1 MNQTAK
7 STYNWNKFKFLLNSI
22 PQKPSLNPQIPT
34 FHNSRLVSTEMVFS
48 SRALITIINTNYSSK
63 AMSENGKKGGYLQK
77 ELAGVALRGR
87 RTLNL
92 NEPDSAPASMA
103 GHISMKEMGS
113 RARTEPETRPRPANG
128 EGSEE
133 RSQNN
138 GNFVQRDL
146 NFEDIAYKPT
156 TEGNA
161 LAFEAFTA
169 EIRQHIPDEPHSVI
183 LSAAD
188 TVLELLKDEDRD
200 LLARRNEIGD
210 LLSTKLSDDE
220 LHALIKIAHGITD
233 YDQKEETAEEGGD
246 QALAIEFEEE
256 NDQETHTNVVVEEEV
271 SEEKETEL
279 VIQDSLNVT
288 IQGGETPKSAVLPLE
303 DIKRDFFYSRV
314 FALEPEWEPE
324 AVREQCKKITKV
336 LFDKSIPGSDLEK
349 ALMEATDYKHLD
361 LVKVCIDN
369 RWKIMFQLQAL
380 GGDKEKAKAIQEMK
394 EMGLDLLLSEFG
406 VAVEQPKKRR
416 ALDQEEP
423 AKRTKQETRK
433 PKIVDLEGLV
443 FEQGAHLMA
452 TSKVSLPKGSYQ
464 QNKKLYDVISVPA
477 PEGPPSLESSNEQLV
492 QISELPE
499 WAQAAF
505 PSAETQSLNRIQ
517 SKIYPQAF
525 QSDEN
530 LLLCAPTGAG
540 KTNVAMLTFLR
551 LLLNYRDSES
561 GRIAL
566 KSFKAVYVAPLK
578 ALVAEQ
584 TREFQRRLT
593 SQFGVVVNEFT
604 GDSSLSQREI
614 AETQILFTTPEKW
627 DVVTRKA
634 TESLYA
640 SMVKLLIIDE
650 IHLLHDD
657 RGPVLESIIVR
668 AKRNPDIRIVG
679 LSATLP
685 NYEDVARF
693 IDVDLK
699 KGLFYFD
706 ALYRPCPLEQQYV
719 GIKEKKAI
727 KKVAAMNEAC
737 FDKLKESIKNN
748 HQLIIFVHS
757 RKDTFKTA
765 KWLAEKA
772 EEEDIKIAS
781 SSAGTQ
787 EILKQEAENANN
799 KNLSQ
804 VLSSGFGIHHAGLKK
819 EDRGTVEDLF
829 AQGHIRVLVSTA
841 TLAWGVN
848 LPAHTVVIKGTDTY
862 NPEKGAWVQLL
873 PQDILQMLGRAGRP
887 RYDKSGE
894 GVIITAHDQL
904 QYYMAVLNQQLP
916 IESQLMSKLADNL
929 NAEIVLGQVKSLEDA
944 VNWLGQTYLYI
955 RMLRSPKLYQVGA
968 DYADDKVLYWKRADL
983 VHSAFTILNNH
994 KLLNY
999 NEETGAV
1006 VPTELGKI
1014 AAGFYIGHST
1024 IFMYNNKL
1032 KPWMSEIDVLRV
1044 FASSEEFR
1052 YVPVRQEEKLEI
1064 AKLAE
1069 KCPIAIKEAPNE
1081 PLAKIN
1087 VLLQAYIAHLLL
1099 EGFALMADMIYI
1111 AQSAGRLLR
1120 AIHEICL
1127 KKMWASASLV
1137 TLELCKIVEKRT
1149 WNTSSPFRQYGSL
1162 APFELI
1168 KATEASH
1175 LPFISYL
1182 NLNAAELA
1190 EAFNFKGQSQLAYSL
1205 LQNFPKLDIKCNAQP
1220 ISQDTLRI
1228 LADINPNW
1236 EWNRTLHGSKENF
1249 LIIVEDVNGEVILHN
1264 DVLQINQKNIH
1275 RTIALD
1281 IFVPIADPL
1290 PPNLYLTA
1298 VSEKWLNCLW
1308 RQPIEMFHTQLP
1320 KKPLSATELLDVQ
1333 SIPTTAL
1340 KDEKFTDCFDFSHFN
1355 KFQSQV
1361 FHALWNSERNVF
1373 LGMAKGSGK
1382 TTCAELAIL
1391 NHWRQNKQ
1399 RAVYLQPSQELVDV
1413 NLKVWQK
1420 KFANL
1425 TDPPKQIAKLTGDLT
1440 SDIKIQATSHL
1451 VLGTP
1456 TQFDALTRRWRQRKA
1471 VTQIGLVVADDAH
1484 LVSSGENGGAAYET
1498 VLSRM
1503 RLMSAHL
1510 KLDLRIAALS
1520 HPLLYGRD
1528 FGEWLGCIKQDI
1540 FNFEAYERFKPI
1552 KEIKVDGYNGPN
1564 YTVLNWP
1571 KVASFL
1577 EKAVGSTLIFV
1588 PNQKIALEISQKVAE
1603 LTTQN
1608 AEISSYLLK
1617 ISDKTARNLAEKGV
1631 GIFHQVL
1638 SPRDQLVMSRLFSG
1652 ELLSI
1657 GIATKSFA
1665 RYAPQAQN
1673 IVIFGSQDEEIH
1685 QNTDYYLNDILEMVG
1700 SSSEGKVLALVHAPR
1715 VTYYSKFLSVR
1726 MPLESYLYSDLYDAF
1741 LHEISA
1747 RTFHSRQDCV
1757 DWLTYTFFYRRLVQN
1772 PSFYGLK
1779 NVGHVEVSEYLSDLV
1794 ENTLKELTD
1803 AGLIEMEDEEEEDE
1817 DEEEEEEMS
1826 PLNGAMIASH
1836 YNVSFFTMKL
1846 FSELTAK
1853 SRLRDIVEVVTS
1865 ATEFE
1870 LLLYR
1875 PGDEKTLSQLAAV
1888 VPFKIGSDVV
1898 LESPQTKAFL
1908 LVQAHLS
1915 RISLPADLAEDQ
1927 KLILKSIMN
1936 LVFACVISLSSEGH
1950 LNALQAMDLSQ
1961 MLVQGM
1967 WNRELPLKQIPHI
1980 NSGILER
1987 CKKYKVETVF
1997 DIMSLEDDE
2006 RDDVLQLEDQQLQDV
2021 ADFVNKYPNVDVSYE
2036 LDVEEGVVAG
2046 EPKLIS
2052 VTIERDEELED
2063 LDVVAPRFPSQKREG
2078 WWVVIGDAQS
2088 RQLYGIKKTI
2098 VALET
2103 QEVKMDFTVPVAGH
2117 HKLSV
2122 WCMCDSYLDVDKE
2135 MTFEVEVAPED

>member
-1 MNQTAK
+1 
-7 STYNWNKFKFLLNSI
+7 
-22 PQKPSLNPQIPT
+22 
-34 FHNSRLVSTEMVFS
+34 
-48 SRALITIINTNYSSK
+48 
-63 AMSENGKKGGYLQK
+63 MSENTKNGGYLQK
-77 ELAGVALRGR
+77 ELAGVAIRGR
-87 RTLNL
+87 RVLNL

-103 GHISMKEMGS
+103 GHITMKEMGS
-113 RARTEPETRPRPANG
+113 RAQIQPETPSRPVNG
-128 EGSEE
+128 GEEETRSENRE
-133 RSQNN
+133 IRFQT
-138 GNFVQRDL
+138 DL

-156 TEGNA
+156 TQANA
-161 LAFEAFTA
+161 SAFEAFTA
-169 EIRQHIPDEPHSVI
+169 EIRQHIPDELHSVI

-188 TVLELLKDEDRD
+188 TVLEVLKDEDR
-200 LLARRNEIGD
+200 AVGAKKSEIEE
-210 LLSTKLSDDE
+210 LLSTKLTDEE
-220 LHALIKIAHGITD
+220 LHALIKLAQEITD
-233 YDQKEETAEEGGD
+233 YAQKEEAAEEEV
-246 QALAIEFEEE
+246 QELAIEFEDE
-256 NDQETHTNVVVEEEV
+256 NDQETHTNVVVEEEAPL
-271 SEEKETEL
+271 EKQEAESVL
-279 VIQDSLNVT
+279 QDSLNVT
-288 IQGGETPKSAVLPLE
+288 IKAEEATKSSVLPLSE
-303 DIKRDFFYSRV
+303 IRKDFFYSRV
-314 FALEPEWEPE
+314 SALEPDLEPE
-324 AVREQCKKITKV
+324 DVREQCKKITKV
-336 LFDKSIPGSDLEK
+336 LFDRDILPADLETQ
-349 ALMEATDYKHLD
+349 LMEATSYKYLD
-361 LVKVCIDN
+361 LVKLCIEN
-369 RWKIMFQLQAL
+369 RWKIKFQLQAL
-380 GGDKEKAKAIQEMK
+380 GGEKEKLKAIEEMK
-394 EMGLDLLLSEFG
+394 ELKLDLLLQEFG
-406 VAVEQPKKRR
+406 VSLGQHKKRR
-416 ALDQEEP
+416 ALEAEEP
-423 AKRTKQETRK
+423 AKRTKQEVRK

-452 TSKVSLPKGSYQ
+452 TSKVSLPKGSFQ

-477 PEGPPSLESSNEQLV
+477 PEGPPSLESTNEQLV
-492 QISELPE
+492 QISQLPE

-505 PSAETQSLNRIQ
+505 PSGETQSLNRIQ

-525 QSDEN
+525 ESDEN

-551 LLLNYRDSES
+551 LLLNFRDDKS

-593 SQFGVVVNEFT
+593 SQFGVVVSEFT

-640 SMVKLLIIDE
+640 AMVKLLIIDE

-693 IDVDLK
+693 IDVDLT

-706 ALYRPCPLEQQYV
+706 ALYRPCPLQQQYV

-737 FDKLKESIKNN
+737 FDKLKECIKSN

-772 EEEDIKIAS
+772 EEEEVKIANS
-781 SSAGTQ
+781 SVGTK
-787 EILKQEAENANN
+787 EILRQEAERAQN

-819 EDRGTVEDLF
+819 DDRGTVEDLF

-887 RYDKSGE
+887 RYDQSGE

-904 QYYMAVLNQQLP
+904 QYYMAVLNQQLS

-929 NAEIVLGQVKSLEDA
+929 NAEIVLGEVKSLEDA
-944 VNWLGQTYLYI
+944 VNWLGLTYLYI
-955 RMLRSPKLYQVGA
+955 RMLKSPMLYQVGA
-968 DYADDKVLYWKRADL
+968 DYGDDKALYWKRADL

-994 KLLNY
+994 KLVSY
-999 NEETGAV
+999 NEDSGNV
-1006 VPTELGKI
+1006 IPTELGKI

-1024 IFMYNNKL
+1024 MFMYHNKL

-1044 FASSEEFR
+1044 FASSEEFK

-1087 VLLQAYIAHLLL
+1087 VLIQAYIAHLLL

-1111 AQSAGRLLR
+1111 TQSAGRLLR

-1137 TLELCKIVEKRT
+1137 TLELCKTVEKRT
-1149 WNTSSPFRQYGSL
+1149 WNTSSPFRQYGNL
-1162 APFELI
+1162 APFEII

-1175 LPFISYL
+1175 LPFVSYL
-1182 NLNAAELA
+1182 HLNAAELA
-1190 EAFNFKGQSQLAYSL
+1190 EAFNFKGQSQLAYNL

-1228 LADINPNW
+1228 LADISPNW
-1236 EWNRTLHGSKENF
+1236 EWNRALHRSKERF
-1249 LIIVEDVNGEVILHN
+1249 LIIVEDVDGETILHN
-1264 DVLQINQKNIH
+1264 DVLEINQKNIH

-1281 IFVPIADPL
+1281 IFVSISDPL
-1290 PPNLYLTA
+1290 PPNLYFTA

-1340 KDEKFTDCFDFSHFN
+1340 KDEKLLDCFEFTHFN

-1361 FHALWNSERNVF
+1361 FHALWSSERNVF

-1382 TTCAELAIL
+1382 TVLAELAIL
-1391 NHWRQNKQ
+1391 NHWRHNRQ
-1399 RAVYLQPSQELVDV
+1399 RAVYIQPSQELVDI
-1413 NLKVWQK
+1413 NLKLWQK
-1420 KFANL
+1420 KFAHL
-1425 TDPPKQIAKLTGDLT
+1425 TDPPKQVAKLTGDLS

-1456 TQFDALTRRWRQRKA
+1456 VQFDALTRRWRQRKA

-1484 LVSSGENGGAAYET
+1484 LLSSGENGGASYET

-1510 KLDLRIAALS
+1510 KLDLRIVALS

-1540 FNFEAYERFKPI
+1540 FNFEAYERFTPI
-1552 KEIKVDGYNGPN
+1552 KEIRFEAYTGPN
-1564 YTVLNWP
+1564 YALLNWP
-1571 KVASFL
+1571 KVAKFL
-1577 EKAVGSTLIFV
+1577 EEAEGSRLIFV
-1588 PNQKIALEISQKVAE
+1588 PNQKTAMEISLKVAAM
-1603 LTTQN
+1603 TTPNPEVSQ
-1608 AEISSYLLK
+1608 YVLK
-1617 ISDKTARNLAEKGV
+1617 LGDKSARKLVEKGV
-1631 GIFHQVL
+1631 GLFHSGL
-1638 SPRDQLVMSRLFSG
+1638 SARDQLIMGRLFTE
-1652 ELLSI
+1652 ELLHV
-1657 GIATKSFA
+1657 GIATKAYS
-1665 RYAPQAQN
+1665 RIAPQAQN
-1673 IVIFGSQDEEIH
+1673 VVIFGSQDEEIH

-1700 SSSEGKVLALVHAPR
+1700 TASGGKVLALVHASR
-1715 VTYYSKFLSVR
+1715 VKYYSNHLSVR

-1779 NVGHVEVSEYLSDLV
+1779 SVGHVEVSEYLSDLV
-1794 ENTLKELTD
+1794 ENTLKELSD
-1803 AGLIEMEDEEEEDE
+1803 AGLIEMEEEEEED
-1817 DEEEEEEMS
+1817 EEEEEMS

-1846 FSELTAK
+1846 FSQLSAK
-1853 SRLRDIVEVVTS
+1853 SRLREILEVITS
-1865 ATEFE
+1865 ATEYE
-1870 LLLYR
+1870 LILYR
-1875 PGDEKTLSQLAAV
+1875 PGDEQTLAQLASV

-1915 RISLPADLAEDQ
+1915 RVPLPADLADDQ
-1927 KLILKSIMN
+1927 KHILKSMMN
-1936 LVFACVISLSSEGH
+1936 LIFACVDSLSSEGF

-1961 MLVQGM
+1961 MIVQGM
-1967 WNRELPLKQIPHI
+1967 WNRELPLKQIPHV
-1980 NSGILER
+1980 NNGMLER
-1987 CKKYKVETVF
+1987 CKKYKVETVY

-2006 RDDVLQLEDQQLQDV
+2006 RDDVLQLEDQKLQDV

-2036 LDVEEGVVAG
+2036 LDVEEAVVAG

-2063 LDVVAPRFPSQKREG
+2063 LDVVAARYPGQKREG
-2078 WWVVIGDAQS
+2078 WWVVIGDSES
-2088 RQLYGIKKTI
+2088 RQLYGIKKTT
-2098 VALET
+2098 VAHET
-2103 QEVKMDFTVPVAGH
+2103 QEIKMDFTVPVAGH

-2135 MTFEVEVAPED
+2135 MTFEVDVVE

>member
-1 MNQTAK
+1 
-7 STYNWNKFKFLLNSI
+7 
-22 PQKPSLNPQIPT
+22 
-34 FHNSRLVSTEMVFS
+34 
-48 SRALITIINTNYSSK
+48 
-63 AMSENGKKGGYLQK
+63 MSENQKNGGYSQK
-77 ELAGVALRGR
+77 ELAGVALLSGR
-87 RTLNL
+87 RLL
-92 NEPDSAPASMA
+92 VQNEPDSAPASMA
-103 GHISMKEMGS
+103 GHITMKEMGS
-113 RARTEPETRPRPANG
+113 RARTEEDTEKRVARSA
-128 EGSEE
+128 ESEDQLIKP
-133 RSQNN
+133 SNN
-138 GNFVQRDL
+138 LLNLERDL

-156 TEGNA
+156 TEA
-161 LAFEAFTA
+161 DAHAFEAFTA
-169 EIRQHIPDEPHSVI
+169 GIRHHIPDQPHSVI

-188 TVLELLKDEDRD
+188 TVLEVLKDESKGAGVKR
-200 LLARRNEIGD
+200 AEIED
-210 LLSTKLSDDE
+210 LLSVKLTEDE
-220 LHALIKIAHGITD
+220 LSVLIRLSQKITD
-233 YDQKEETAEEGGD
+233 YDQKEEGAGENGA
-246 QALAIEFEEE
+246 QAVGIEFEEE
-256 NDQETHTNVVVEEEV
+256 NEQETHTNVVVEPEAGV
-271 SEEKETEL
+271 EKQETEPVL
-279 VIQDSLNVT
+279 QDSLYVT
-288 IQGGETPKSAVLPLE
+288 VQAGETPKSTILPLLE
-303 DIKRDFFYSRV
+303 IKRDFMYNRV
-314 FALEPEWEPE
+314 AAVEPEWEPE

-336 LFDKSIPGSDLEK
+336 LFDRNVPSGELETR
-349 ALMEATDYKHLD
+349 LMEATDFKHLE
-361 LVKVCIDN
+361 LVKLCIDN

-380 GGDKEKAKAIQEMK
+380 SGEKEKAKAVEEMK
-394 EMGLDLLLSEFG
+394 EMGLHLLLQEFG
-406 VAVEQPKKRR
+406 VAVDQSRKRR
-416 ALDQEEP
+416 ASEMEEP
-423 AKRTKQETRK
+423 VKRTKPAEARK

-477 PEGPPSLESSNEQLV
+477 PEGPPSLESTNESLV
-492 QISELPE
+492 SISELPQ

-505 PSAETQSLNRIQ
+505 PSGETQSLNRIQ

-551 LLLNYRDSES
+551 LLSNYRNDET

-604 GDSSLSQREI
+604 GDSSLSQKEI

-640 SMVKLLIIDE
+640 LQVKLLIIDE

-668 AKRNPDIRIVG
+668 AKRSPDTRIVG

-693 IDVDLK
+693 IDVDLQ
-699 KGLFYFD
+699 KGLFFFD

-737 FDKLKESIKNN
+737 YDKMKESIKNN

-772 EEEDIKIAS
+772 QEEEVSIAS

-787 EILKQEAENANN
+787 EILRQEAENAHN

-804 VLSSGFGIHHAGLKK
+804 ILSSGFGIHHAGLKK

-862 NPEKGAWVQLL
+862 SPEKGAWVQLL

-916 IESQLMSKLADNL
+916 IESQLMSKLADNV
-929 NAEIVLGQVKSLEDA
+929 NAEIVLGQVKSLNDA
-944 VNWLGQTYLYI
+944 VEWLGLTYLYI
-955 RMLRSPKLYQVGA
+955 RMLKSPKLYQVGA
-968 DYADDKVLYWKRADL
+968 DYADDKALHWKRADL
-983 VHSAFTILNNH
+983 VHSAFTILDNH
-994 KLLNY
+994 KLVNY
-999 NEETGAV
+999 NAETGLV
-1006 VPTELGKI
+1006 IPTELGKI

-1024 IFMYNNKL
+1024 MFMYHNKL
-1032 KPWMSEIDVLRV
+1032 KPWMSEIDVLRI
-1044 FASSEEFR
+1044 FASSDEFK

-1087 VLLQAYIAHLLL
+1087 VLLQAYIAHLQL

-1111 AQSAGRLLR
+1111 TQSAGRLLR

-1127 KKMWASASLV
+1127 KKMWASAATI

-1162 APFELI
+1162 VPFEII

-1175 LPFISYL
+1175 LPFVSYM

-1236 EWNRTLHGSKENF
+1236 EWNRTLHGSKESF
-1249 LIIVEDVNGEVILHN
+1249 LILVEDVNGEIILHN
-1264 DVLQINQKNIH
+1264 DVLQITPKNIH

-1281 IFVPIADPL
+1281 IFVPISDPL

-1308 RQPIEMFHTQLP
+1308 RQPVEMFHTQLP

-1340 KDEKFTDCFDFSHFN
+1340 KDEKFVDCFDFIHFN

-1361 FHALWNSERNVF
+1361 FHALWNTEQNVF
-1373 LGMAKGSGK
+1373 LGMSKGSGK
-1382 TTCAELAIL
+1382 TALAELAIL
-1391 NHWRQNKQ
+1391 NHWRHNKQ
-1399 RAVYLQPSQELVDV
+1399 RCVYLQPSQELVDA
-1413 NLKVWQK
+1413 NLKAWQK
-1420 KFANL
+1420 KFSQL
-1425 TDPPKQIAKLTGDLT
+1425 TDPPKQISKLTGDL
-1440 SDIKIQATSHL
+1440 SADIKIQATSHL
-1451 VLGTP
+1451 VLATP
-1456 TQFDALTRRWRQRKA
+1456 VQFDALTRRWRQRKA
-1471 VTQIGLVVADDAH
+1471 ITQIGLVVADDAH
-1484 LVSSGENGGAAYET
+1484 LLSSGEHGGAAYET

-1510 KLDLRIAALS
+1510 QLELRIVALS

-1528 FGEWLGCIKQDI
+1528 FGEWLGCLKQNI
-1540 FNFEAYERFKPI
+1540 FNFEAYERSRPI
-1552 KEIKVDGYNGPN
+1552 KEIRFEAYTGAQ

-1571 KVASFL
+1571 KVAGFL
-1577 EKAVGSTLIFV
+1577 KETEGSSLVFV
-1588 PNQKIALEISQKVAE
+1588 PNRKILHEVSSKTAEFTKPHPEIA
-1603 LTTQN
+1603 N
-1608 AEISSYLLK
+1608 YLLK
-1617 ISDKTARNLAEKGV
+1617 ITDPAARKLVEKGV
-1631 GIFHQVL
+1631 AIFHQGL
-1638 SPRDQLVMSRLFSG
+1638 SSRDQLIITRLFTG
-1652 ELLSI
+1652 GFIET
-1657 GIATKSFA
+1657 GISTKSFSK
-1665 RYAPQAQN
+1665 YAPLAAN
-1673 IVIFGSQDEEIH
+1673 VVVFGSQDEEVH

-1700 SSSEGKVLALVHAPR
+1700 VSTGGKVLALVHAPR

-1779 NVGHVEVSEYLSDLV
+1779 SVGHVEVSEYLSDLV
-1794 ENTLKELTD
+1794 ENTLKELADT
-1803 AGLIEMEDEEEEDE
+1803 GLIEMDEEEDE
-1817 DEEEEEEMS
+1817 DDEEEEMS

-1836 YNVSFFTMKL
+1836 YNVSFYTMKL
-1846 FSELTAK
+1846 FNELSAK
-1853 SRLRDIVEVVTS
+1853 SRLRDLLEAITS

-1875 PGDEKTLSQLAAV
+1875 PGDEHTLAQLATV

-1915 RISLPADLAEDQ
+1915 RVSLPADLADDQ
-1927 KLILKSIMN
+1927 KHVLKAIVN
-1936 LVFACVISLSSEGH
+1936 LVFACVDSLSSEGH

-1961 MLVQGM
+1961 MIVQGM
-1967 WNRELPLKQIPHI
+1967 WNRELPLKQIPHV
-1980 NSGILER
+1980 NNGMLER
-1987 CKKYKVETVF
+1987 CKKYNVETVY
-1997 DIMSLEDDE
+1997 DIMSLEDEE
-2006 RDDVLQLEDQQLQDV
+2006 RDDVLQLEDEQLQDV

-2036 LDVEEGVVAG
+2036 LDLEEAVVAG
-2046 EPKLIS
+2046 EPKQIT
-2052 VTIERDEELED
+2052 VTIERDEELDD
-2063 LDVVAPRFPSQKREG
+2063 LDVVAPRFPGEKREG
-2078 WWVVIGDAQS
+2078 WWVVVGDAQS
-2088 RQLYGIKKTI
+2088 RQLYGIKKTT
-2098 VALET
+2098 VVHET
-2103 QEVKMDFTVPVAGH
+2103 QLVKMDFTVPVAGH

-2135 MTFEVEVAPED
+2135 MSFEVDVQDEQ